1 MDIQNPTLRS
11 MHRWV
16 AMTLFPRDDVRIV
29 RNDELRI
36 LYGMVKKIKIAPVMP
51 MIKQGSE
58 NFKLSRLITC
68 MPLVTQISSKM
79 DALDNQNVVYIS
91 TPRLII
97 YEDYLVQG
105 HTLKHDATGNLVFSS
120 PDIQMNSHYL
130 TQHYICISA
139 RS

>member
-1 MDIQNPTLRS
+1 
-11 MHRWV
+11 
-16 AMTLFPRDDVRIV
+16 
-29 RNDELRI
+29 
-36 LYGMVKKIKIAPVMP
+36 
-51 MIKQGSE
+51 
-58 NFKLSRLITC
+58 
-68 MPLVTQISSKM
+68 MPLVTQIASKM

-130 TQHYICISA
+130 TQHYMCHKRKSVGVMFLA
-139 RS
+139 G